1 MENQAPLYI
10 DSNLETFSRD
20 VIEASKNQLV
30 LVDFWAAWCGPCR
43 SLAPILEKLVIEYT
57 GAVKLVKVD
66 TDAEQALAS
75 QFGIRS
81 LPTVYLFKDGEIV
94 DQFMGVQ
101 PEPVIRDRIDKFAV
115 SPLDQAIE
123 DAVMTY
129 QKCLIDDA
137 KGQLRRL
144 IKDHPQDDRPKLQL
158 LEWLIEDTQFEEASL
173 LAKSVSQQGQSS
185 AEFRATMASLELL
198 REPQEVGEWSG
209 LIEKL
214 NQDPDDLETRF
225 ELAKLLI
232 GSQQYADGMDHLI
245 EIIRHNREFKN
256 DAARKTMLKVFEA
269 LGGKGDLVSSYRSK
283 LSSVLF

>member
-1 MENQAPLYI
+1 MDKQDSLYI

-43 SLAPILEKLVIEYT
+43 SLAPILEKLVTEYT

-66 TDAEQALAS
+66 TDAEQALAA
-75 QFGIRS
+75 QFEIRS

-101 PEPVIRDRIDKFAV
+101 PESVIRDRIDKFAV
-115 SPLDQAIE
+115 NPLDQSIE
-123 DAVMTY
+123 DAVMAY
-129 QKCLIDDA
+129 QKGLIDDA
-137 KGQLRRL
+137 KNRLRRL
-144 IKDHPQDDRPKLQL
+144 IKDHTQDDRPKLQL
-158 LEWLIEDTQFEEASL
+158 LEWFIEEKQFEEASL
-173 LAKSVSQQGQSS
+173 LAKSVSPQGQSS
-185 AEFRATMASLELL
+185 AEFRATMASLELV
-198 REPQEVGEWSG
+198 REPQEFGDPSG

-225 ELAKLLI
+225 ELAKCLI

-245 EIIRHNREFKN
+245 EIIRRNREFKN
-256 DAARKTMLKVFEA
+256 DAARKSMLKVFEA
-269 LGGKGDLVSSYRSK
+269 LGGKGDLVSRYRSK
-283 LSSVLF
+283 LSSILF

>member
-1 MENQAPLYI
+1 MEKQEPLYI

-20 VIEASKNQLV
+20 VIDASKNQLV

-43 SLAPILEKLVIEYT
+43 SLAPVLEKLVTEYA

-66 TDAEQALAS
+66 TDAEQALAA

-101 PEPVIRDRIDKFAV
+101 PESVIRDRIDKLTV
-115 SPLDQAIE
+115 NPLDQAIE
-123 DAVMTY
+123 DAVAAHR
-129 QKCLIDDA
+129 KGLIDDA
-137 KGQLRRL
+137 KDQLRKL
-144 IKDHPQDDRPKLQL
+144 NKGYPQDDRPKLQL
-158 LEWLIEDTQFEEASL
+158 LEWLIGDKQFEEASL
-173 LAKSVSQQGQSS
+173 LAKSVSGQGQSS

-198 REPQEVGEWSG
+198 REPQEACDPSG

-225 ELAKLLI
+225 ELAKCLI
-232 GSQQYADGMDHLI
+232 GRQQYAEGMDHLI
-245 EIIRHNREFKN
+245 EIIRRNREFKN

-269 LGGKGDLVSSYRSK
+269 LGGKGDLVSRYRGK
-283 LSSVLF
+283 LSSILF

>member
-1 MENQAPLYI
+1 MEKQEPLYI

-20 VIEASKNQLV
+20 VIDASKNQLV

-43 SLAPILEKLVIEYT
+43 SLAPVLEKLVTEYA

-66 TDAEQALAS
+66 TDAEQALAA

-101 PEPVIRDRIDKFAV
+101 PESEIRDRIDKFTV
-115 SPLDQAIE
+115 NPLDQAIE
-123 DAVMTY
+123 DAVAAHR
-129 QKCLIDDA
+129 KGFIDDA
-137 KGQLRRL
+137 KDQLRKL
-144 IKDHPQDDRPKLQL
+144 NKGYPQDDRPKLRL
-158 LEWLIEDTQFEEASL
+158 LEWLIEDKQFEEASL
-173 LAKSVSQQGQSS
+173 LAKSVSRQGQSS

-198 REPQEVGEWSG
+198 REPQEAGDPNG

-225 ELAKLLI
+225 ELAKCLI
-232 GSQQYADGMDHLI
+232 GRQQYAEGMDHLI
-245 EIIRHNREFKN
+245 EIIRRNREFKN

-269 LGGKGDLVSSYRSK
+269 LGGKGDLVSRYRGK
-283 LSSVLF
+283 LSSILF